1 MLASNQLLTK
11 MQKPRNPVERLPTDE
26 RRSAI
31 VAAALRLAAGNSP
44 AAITTTELASAV
56 GLSQGALFKHFASKD
71 AVWLAAMDWAAE
83 HLLQTLTDAASSSP
97 SPCAAL
103 RAVFDAHV
111 AFVAEHPG
119 VPRLVLPQL
128 QQIGDT
134 PIKQRARKLMQAH
147 RALVQ
152 DLLRKAVGTHETT
165 PDLDV
170 PAATTMFLGQIQG
183 LVMQSVMTGK
193 GAVMRELAARVF
205 AIYERGIRVRT

>member
-1 MLASNQLLTK
+1 MKTVRINNLRQ
-11 MQKPRNPVERLPTDE
+11 PTDE
-26 RRSAI
+26 RQSAI

-44 AAITTTELASAV
+44 AAITTTDLATAI

-83 HLLQTLTDAASSSP
+83 QLLQTLTDAAQSTP

-111 AFVAEHPG
+111 AFVAANPG
-119 VPRLVLPQL
+119 VPRLVLHQL
-128 QQIGDT
+128 QQAGDT
-134 PIKQRARKLMQAH
+134 PIKQRARALMQAH

-152 DLLRKAVGTHETT
+152 DLLRKAVDAREAS

-170 PAATTMFLGQIQG
+170 AAAATMFLGQIQG
-183 LVMQSVMTGK
+183 LAMQSVIRGQTS
-193 GAVMRELAARVF
+193 AMRELAPRVF
-205 AIYERGIRVRT
+205 AIYERGIRVQP